1 MMGWLDKLTRAANK
15 VRMVQDAPVDSS
27 WPVALRAG
35 NGDNGSNQSPV
46 RRGDKTCPAV
56 GK

>member
-1 MMGWLDKLTRAANK
+1 MGRLDRLTRAANK
-15 VRMVQDAPVDSS
+15 VRMVHDAPVDSS
-27 WPVALRAG
+27 RPVALRAG

-46 RRGDKTCPAV
+46 RRGDKACPAV